1 MGNFINNA
9 FRTLIQK
16 IKPDKPTKPFL
27 DIELATDDRAIFK
40 RFKYSQYT
48 ADNLLSKKGIK
59 IYNEMVETDSRIE
72 SAINTLKT
80 IRLSSGWDVV
90 SASNEAKDLEIRDFV
105 KWNLENLENSFE
117 DDLREIM
124 GALEMGV
131 SINEIIWRV
140 CEKGKY
146 NGKVIIS
153 NIKSKDPSKFNINT
167 DDFDNIL
174 ENGIINISN
183 YDWGKEYPTEKF
195 IIYSFNKKYENIFGT
210 SRLKSLYSLWFL
222 KQRLLEAWGVF
233 MEKYGNPTSIL
244 KAPQSIYDEA
254 KENLLYILKQL
265 RFETSIVLPEGVEYQ
280 IMSADNKGG
289 SPFENAFKYI
299 DEEITKTIL
308 GQTLTTTQGQTGS
321 YSLGKVHFDILT
333 LYIEQL
339 GKDVA
344 DKAINNQLIKRLV
357 DYNYLDIIDY
367 PKFVFK
373 PLIQDDI
380 DKIIDKYYLGVEKGI
395 IKPTPEDEKKIRE
408 WLKLPSSNYKVSNNL
423 TEEKEISK
431 FYENKIFTGTRRR
444 TFTKYE
450 ENIDFTDIKNILET
464 TTEEYTIRLAK
475 LVKDS
480 LDDLFDTIAKK
491 KIIEEKKLSEIDKLH
506 IKYLG
511 DIRKEFE
518 NLLNETYRNSIRLG
532 KQILSAKKKE
542 IKMQEID
549 FRKITPE
556 KILNWFKAKSY
567 FMTNVERD
575 NIFKIIKPILFQ
587 TIKEGKTI
595 KEFINIATN
604 KMESYVKQGVIS
616 EDEMYSS
623 ARLETIIRTNVN
635 EAFNFG
641 LRNYYESPD
650 IKGFVE
656 AYQYSAILDDR
667 VRPNHAI
674 LDGKVFKIT
683 NPDIEKITP
692 PNGYNCR
699 CALIPIVKGE
709 EWEEDKLPTNWK
721 PDEGFEK

>member
-280 IMSADNKGG
+280 IMS
-289 SPFENAFKYI
+289 
-299 DEEITKTIL
+299 
-308 GQTLTTTQGQTGS
+308 
-321 YSLGKVHFDILT
+321 
-333 LYIEQL
+333 
-339 GKDVA
+339 
-344 DKAINNQLIKRLV
+344 
-357 DYNYLDIIDY
+357 
-367 PKFVFK
+367 
-373 PLIQDDI
+373 
-380 DKIIDKYYLGVEKGI
+380 
-395 IKPTPEDEKKIRE
+395 
-408 WLKLPSSNYKVSNNL
+408 
-423 TEEKEISK
+423 
-431 FYENKIFTGTRRR
+431 
-444 TFTKYE
+444 
-450 ENIDFTDIKNILET
+450 
-464 TTEEYTIRLAK
+464 
-475 LVKDS
+475 
-480 LDDLFDTIAKK
+480 
-491 KIIEEKKLSEIDKLH
+491 
-506 IKYLG
+506 
-511 DIRKEFE
+511 
-518 NLLNETYRNSIRLG
+518 
-532 KQILSAKKKE
+532 
-542 IKMQEID
+542 
-549 FRKITPE
+549 
-556 KILNWFKAKSY
+556 
-567 FMTNVERD
+567 
-575 NIFKIIKPILFQ
+575 
-587 TIKEGKTI
+587 
-595 KEFINIATN
+595 
-604 KMESYVKQGVIS
+604 
-616 EDEMYSS
+616 
-623 ARLETIIRTNVN
+623 
-635 EAFNFG
+635 
-641 LRNYYESPD
+641 
-650 IKGFVE
+650 
-656 AYQYSAILDDR
+656 
-667 VRPNHAI
+667 
-674 LDGKVFKIT
+674 
-683 NPDIEKITP
+683 
-692 PNGYNCR
+692 
-699 CALIPIVKGE
+699 
-709 EWEEDKLPTNWK
+709 
-721 PDEGFEK
+721 